1 MSWEELCTRPVAG
14 GGLRRRDVS
23 RSWGDRDAQGLL
35 GVSHIVNTWFLV
47 IV

>member
-1 MSWEELCTRPVAG
+1 MSWEELCTRPVG
-14 GGLRRRDVS
+14 RGLRRRDVS

-35 GVSHIVNTWFLV
+35 GVSHIVNTCFLV